1 MDDEEVTVP
10 TLVELVSLVA
20 AVLATI
26 TGVRVLRRRRT
37 SPLAPPLALMLF
49 AASEWAAARALL
61 HVAERSVPATVALH
75 YAVFPGAA
83 VVVGAAFWYFLV
95 LSGRTL
101 SRRTAVLLC
110 VHPVVLGLV
119 LLTNPWHE
127 AFLRLDVVD
136 GAVVD
141 GVGPLFWV
149 HSAYSYALLVPGIG
163 LVLRAMAR
171 AVPGHR
177 HVYAVAVLG
186 ATVPSVGNV
195 LTTVI
200 ATRSENLHLTPV
212 FFLVSAAI
220 WAWVERFR
228 QHSRVVPVS
237 TRQVLEALA
246 DAVVVLDPAGRLL
259 DVNAAARVLLRGPD
273 GAPLDDRVI
282 GAPWDEH
289 LGSELGDVLA
299 DGGSRVLT
307 TSSGAVLDVRVTRMT
322 DHGGHPVGT
331 VVVLRDV
338 TELERLRAE
347 LAHQATRDGLT
358 GLHNRRAFEQ
368 RLRDAVEH
376 ARSTGTPLSVVL
388 LDLDH
393 FKTVNDTHGHAV
405 GDRVLVA
412 VADALAE
419 AAAEGETVARLGGE
433 EFVLLLP
440 GRTAP
445 EAAQRAD
452 EARARC
458 AGAAVAVPGG
468 DVRVTISAG
477 AAELSPDGT
486 SEGILRAADVA
497 MYAAK
502 AAGRDR
508 VVTAPERGVR
518 RRAVRR

>member
-1 MDDEEVTVP
+1 MP
-10 TLVELVSLVA
+10 TLVEIMSVVA
-20 AVLATI
+20 AVVATV

-37 SPLAPPLALMLF
+37 SPLALPLAVMLF
-49 AASEWAAARALL
+49 AASEWATARALL
-61 HVAERSVPATVALH
+61 HVAAPSVPATVALH

-101 SRRTAVLLC
+101 SRRTAALLC
-110 VHPVVLGLV
+110 VHPALLALV

-136 GAVVD
+136 GTVVD

-163 LVLRAMAR
+163 LVLRAMTR

-220 WAWVERFR
+220 WAWVERYR

-246 DAVVVLDPAGRLL
+246 DAVVVLDPGGRLL
-259 DVNAAARVLLRGPD
+259 DVNAAARVLLRRPD
-273 GAPLDDRVI
+273 GTPLDDRAI
-282 GAPWDEH
+282 GAPWREH
-289 LGSELGDVLA
+289 LGPELGEVIA
-299 DGGSRVLT
+299 AGGSRVLT
-307 TSSGAVLDVRVTRMT
+307 TASGDVLDVRVTRMA
-322 DHGGHPVGT
+322 DHGDRAVGT

-368 RLRDAVEH
+368 RLGEAVAH
-376 ARSTGTPLSVVL
+376 ARSTGAPLSLVL

-393 FKTVNDTHGHAV
+393 FKAVNDTHGHAV

-412 VADALAE
+412 VADALA
-419 AAAEGETVARLGGE
+419 AAASDGETVARIGGE

-440 GRTAP
+440 GLTAP
-445 EAAQRAD
+445 EASRRAD

-477 AAELSPDGT
+477 AAELSSDGT
-486 SEGILRAADVA
+486 ADGVLRAADVA
-497 MYAAK
+497 MYEAK

>member
-1 MDDEEVTVP
+1 MVHEEVKVP
-10 TLVELVSLVA
+10 TLVELLSVVA
-20 AVLATI
+20 AVVATV

-37 SPLAPPLALMLF
+37 SPLALPLALMLL
-49 AASEWAAARALL
+49 AASEWATARALL
-61 HVAERSVPATVALH
+61 HVAESSVPVTVALH

-95 LSGRTL
+95 LSGHALT
-101 SRRTAVLLC
+101 RRTAVLLC
-110 VHPVVLGLV
+110 VHPALLALV

-141 GVGPLFWV
+141 HVGPLFWV
-149 HSAYSYALLVPGIG
+149 HSAYSYALLLPGIG

-186 ATVPSVGNV
+186 ATVPSVGNL
-195 LTTVI
+195 LTTVL

-212 FFLVSAAI
+212 FFLVSAGI

-259 DVNAAARVLLRGPD
+259 DVNPAARVLLRGPD
-273 GAPLDDRVI
+273 GAPLCDRAI
-282 GAPWDEH
+282 GAPWQEH
-289 LGSELGDVLA
+289 LGPELGDVLA

-307 TSSGAVLDVRVTRMT
+307 TPSGIVLDVRVTRMT
-322 DHGGHPVGT
+322 DHGGQPVGT

-368 RLRDAVEH
+368 RLGEAVEH
-376 ARSTGTPLSVVL
+376 ARSTGAPLSLVL

-393 FKTVNDTHGHAV
+393 FKAVNDTHGHAV

-412 VADALAE
+412 VADALVE
-419 AAAEGETVARLGGE
+419 AAADGETVARLGGE
-433 EFVLLLP
+433 EFVLLMP

-445 EAAQRAD
+445 EAAERAD
-452 EARARC
+452 EARAAC
-458 AGAAVAVPGG
+458 AGAVVAVPGG

-486 SEGILRAADVA
+486 TEGILRAADVA

-502 AAGRDR
+502 SAGRDR
-508 VVTAPERGVR
+508 VATAPARGVR